1 MRMTA
6 RLDNF
11 KPKLSIKEKENRKRF
26 GNELRIKRKCNNLS
40 IKQVADQSGVSQELI
55 NRIESGLVKEN
66 NSLKNKII
74 SSIEK
79 ETLVIK

>member
-1 MRMTA
+1 MTSK
-6 RLDNF
+6 LDRWH
-11 KPKLSIKEKENRKRF
+11 IKATRNEKAKRERF
-26 GNELRIKRKCNNLS
+26 GSQLRLKRRSRSLS
-40 IKQVADQSGVSQELI
+40 IKQVADRAGVSQELI

-74 SSIEK
+74 NAIEK